1 MTRKVTYLAGAE
13 TDEKQALLQLPQ
25 PAGEPFFLQRRGVAL
40 GWICKQD
47 DNDGIALPAMKGKW
61 QASDAVFLKGFVKSA
76 VASNKDHIKRSLAML
91 ESVLDGD
98 DIESLL
104 EVPPYID
111 RIEEKFEMLGVI
123 MDEGDSQEIE
133 KIEFDA
139 MVDGEV
145 DAENLWLKASWLSFE
160 DDDVSLRFRFSFGME
175 GYEDVGADLK
185 RELYAADLSE
195 VVFPESKVVTQNK
208 AVARLLQDV
217 TGLKKPTFVERI
229 VYFNAPNG
237 GALFHQDV
245 ERGHAGVIF
254 AQLHGRTGWLA
265 LSKAVLLQELTTFL
279 CSDQIS
285 WPSSMSDADIAY
297 LQKHKQDVHVLS
309 EALDNRDSEALE
321 KLLNRTPAFIKQLVD
336 HGYAYVLEP
345 GDVLLLPQAS
355 YDECAWHT
363 VFCLDDYPGHALSFA
378 IREG

>member
-13 TDEKQALLQLPQ
+13 ADENQVLSHAKAS
-25 PAGEPFFLQRRGVAL
+25 AAEPFFLQRRGVKL
-40 GWICKQD
+40 GWICKKDEGD
-47 DNDGIALPAMKGKW
+47 DVVLPDMKEKW
-61 QASDAVFLKGFVKSA
+61 QASNAVFLKGFVKKA
-76 VASNKDHIKRSLAML
+76 IVSNKDHIKRSLAML

-98 DIESLL
+98 EIEALL
-104 EVPPYID
+104 EESPYIE

-123 MDEGDSQEIE
+123 LDEGDSQEIE

-139 MVDGEV
+139 MIDGEV
-145 DAENLWLKASWLSFE
+145 DAENLWLKASWLSYE

-185 RELYAADLSE
+185 RELYAAELSE
-195 VVFPESKVVTQNK
+195 VIFPESKVVTENK
-208 AVARLLQDV
+208 AVSKLLQDV

-229 VYFNAPNG
+229 IYFNAPNG

-265 LSKAVLLQELTTFL
+265 LSKAVLLDELIEFL
-279 CSDQIS
+279 SAEEVR
-285 WPSSMSDADIAY
+285 WPESMNEDDIAF
-297 LQKHKQDVHVLS
+297 LQKHKADREVLS

-321 KLLNRTPAFIKQLVD
+321 KLLNRTPSFVKQLVER
-336 HGYAYVLEP
+336 GYAYVLEP
-345 GDVLLLPQAS
+345 GDVLLLPQS
-355 YDECAWHT
+355 DYDECAWHT
-363 VFCLDDYPGHALSFA
+363 VFCLDDFPGHALSFA